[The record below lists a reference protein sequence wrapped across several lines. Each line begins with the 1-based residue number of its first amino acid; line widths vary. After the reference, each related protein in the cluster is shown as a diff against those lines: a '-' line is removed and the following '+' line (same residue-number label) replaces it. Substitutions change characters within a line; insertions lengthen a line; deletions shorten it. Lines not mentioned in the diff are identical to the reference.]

1 MKRLEVDIDGK
12 VETVFAEKMGSTL
25 WFHWRGQT
33 YNIEAEKRVKK
44 SGAVGAGL
52 QSGEILAPMPG
63 KVTKILVKQGDKV
76 TKNQAV
82 VVMEAMK
89 MEYTLEADQDGV
101 VQEVNAKL
109 GEQVGLHQMLV
120 KVGST

>member
-33 YNIEAEKRVKK
+33 YNIEAEKRAKK
-44 SGAVGAGL
+44 SGAGTAGL

-63 KVTKILVKQGDKV
+63 KVTKVLVKQGDKV

-101 VQEVNAKL
+101 VLEVNAKL